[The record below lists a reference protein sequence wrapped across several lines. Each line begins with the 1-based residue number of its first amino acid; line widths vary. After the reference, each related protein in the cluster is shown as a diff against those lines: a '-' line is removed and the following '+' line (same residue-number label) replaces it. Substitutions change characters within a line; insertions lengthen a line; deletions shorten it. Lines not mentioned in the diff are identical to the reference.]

1 MKGRDLFVK
10 VCGITR
16 LQDADQAADL
26 GASAIGFIFWP
37 GSPRYIAPE
46 DARAIV
52 RRKAAGLRAV
62 GVFVDEAAER
72 VQQIAEVV
80 GLDLVQLH
88 GAEPPSVVR
97 TLSRALARNV
107 PGTVFPTT
115 VENGSRNPCRV
126 IKALTLNGDA
136 PLDLTELDDDV
147 LILLDA
153 HDPARHGG
161 TGRTIDWAAARRVA
175 SARRTILAG
184 GLNPEN
190 VGAAVAAVEPYG
202 LDVSSGVESAPGVK
216 DATRLKRFFEALND

>member
-16 LQDADQAADL
+16 LQDADQAADH

-37 GSPRYIAPE
+37 GSPRYISPE

-52 RRKAAGLRAV
+52 RRKAAGLKTV
-62 GVFVDEAAER
+62 GVFVDEAVER

-88 GAEPPSVVR
+88 GNETAADVRAAQLKLRPGGNPRASVGR
-97 TLSRALARNV
+97 GFSRA
-107 PGTVFPTT
+107 
-115 VENGSRNPCRV
+115 VEV
-126 IKALTLNGDA
+126 IKAVALNGSA
-136 PLDLTELDDDV
+136 PVDLSGFDDDV

-161 TGRTIDWAAARRVA
+161 TGRTIDWAAARDVA

-184 GLNPEN
+184 GLTPDN
-190 VGAAVAAVEPYG
+190 VGAAVVAVEPYG
-202 LDVSSGVESAPGVK
+202 VDVSSGVESAPGVK

>member
-16 LQDADQAADL
+16 LQDADQAADH

-37 GSPRYIAPE
+37 GSPRYISPE

-52 RRKAAGLRAV
+52 RRKAAGLRTV
-62 GVFVDEAAER
+62 GVFVDEAVER

-88 GAEPPSVVR
+88 GNETAADVRAAQLKLQPGGNPQASVGR
-97 TLSRALARNV
+97 GFSRA
-107 PGTVFPTT
+107 
-115 VENGSRNPCRV
+115 VEV
-126 IKALTLNGDA
+126 IKAVALNGSA
-136 PLDLTELDDDV
+136 PVDLSGFDDDV

-161 TGRTIDWAAARRVA
+161 TGRTIDWAAARSVA

-184 GLNPEN
+184 GLTPDN

-202 LDVSSGVESAPGVK
+202 VDVSSGVESAPGVK
-216 DATRLKRFFEALND
+216 DAMRLKRFFEALND

>member
-16 LQDADQAADL
+16 LQDADQAADH

-37 GSPRYIAPE
+37 GSPRYISPE

-52 RRKAAGLRAV
+52 RRKAAGLRTV
-62 GVFVDEAAER
+62 GVFVDEAVER

-88 GAEPPSVVR
+88 GNETAADVRAAQLKLRPGGNPRASVGR
-97 TLSRALARNV
+97 GFSRA
-107 PGTVFPTT
+107 
-115 VENGSRNPCRV
+115 VEV
-126 IKALTLNGDA
+126 IKAVALNGSA
-136 PLDLTELDDDV
+136 PVDLSGFDDDV

-161 TGRTIDWAAARRVA
+161 TGRTIDWAAARDVA

-184 GLNPEN
+184 GLTPDN
-190 VGAAVAAVEPYG
+190 VGAAVVAVEPYG
-202 LDVSSGVESAPGVK
+202 VDVSSGVESAPGVK